1 MEDCSVSD
9 EISEICWFCKK
20 GRHEDCMKEMPV
32 NAKSE
37 GPHECTFD
45 TKLILC
51 KCSHGK
57 WNKLNYDKKFWNKYA
72 DENESRNNEEFTKFL
87 TDLARSLH
95 CTSILEIGCGT
106 GVDLRKFDNSFEIH
120 GVDLN
125 EHALELAR
133 KNIPNGKFYKE
144 NITKLPFEDAS
155 IDFIFT
161 HKLLNYLDDDIL
173 DNGVSEMF
181 RVAKKYI
188 VNCELFGETEDMV
201 NHEMKFRN
209 MLKRWLDYKVKV
221 VSNVNMHEEIEPEQV
236 RFTLL
241 RKLQ

>member
-9 EISEICWFCKK
+9 EISKICWFCKK
-20 GRHEDCMKEMPV
+20 GRHEECMKEMPV

-45 TKLILC
+45 TKLISC

-57 WNKLNYDKKFWNKYA
+57 WNKLNYDKEFWNKYA

-87 TDLARSLH
+87 TDLASSLH

-106 GVDLRKFDNSFEIH
+106 GIDLRRFDDSFEIH

-125 EHALELAR
+125 DHALELAK

-144 NITKLPFEDAS
+144 NITKLPFEDS
-155 IDFIFT
+155 SVDFVFT
-161 HKLLNYLDDDIL
+161 HKLLNYLDDDTL

-188 VNCELFGETEDMV
+188 VNCELFGESEEMIND
-201 NHEMKFRN
+201 EMKFRN
-209 MLKRWLDYKVKV
+209 MQKRWLNYKVKI

-241 RKLQ
+241 RKVQ